1 MNSLFPQ
8 LRLRSLLTIAL
19 LVVIFMFLS
28 LAYFGYSGV
37 SGIHSLARDSAVPVQ
52 ASLASVA
59 RLAGML
65 YSSALRTA
73 LEDRPVGE
81 APSGRSASAGRDYE
95 DAMASLRKAALISGL
110 TLNSSALATLDQYPT
125 EIANSRPVAVNAP
138 RTAEAMEVVYV
149 KAMVA
154 MSKLSQELN
163 ADTRT
168 RLDDRLNSTFWWLLL
183 TTGAGAILTLIFAML
198 VQAWVT
204 QRLRTL
210 IGSLNQHVEF
220 TTSALGQV
228 TASSHNLLQGAPELA
243 ASLQEISSSLEE
255 LGGVA
260 RRNSENARK
269 ANGLATETRTTAE
282 NGDSRLQE
290 MSQLLES
297 MKTSSTSS
305 SRIIR
310 TIDEIA
316 FQTNILALN
325 ASVEAARAGEAG
337 MGFAVVAEEVRNLA
351 QRTAEAARETADH
364 IEASVQQNTRAVTL
378 GSGVSNTFSEIVV
391 RIRRMDELVAEIAA
405 ASEEQRQGVDQVNLA
420 LAQIDKVTQSNAASA
435 EEAASS
441 ELDLNQQTDYLA
453 NVLIDFQRIISDAE
467 AEAGPAAYAGGPA
480 GRPYPGGGAGTGR
493 SEAPYRPAYDYPA
506 RSTSSS
512 TGYGYGEHAPSSSS
526 SSHTEYSTQ
535 ARPRTLPPSRRPSSS
550 SSSSS
555 ASQELQEPKDHEF
568 KPFRK
573 DSSAS

>member
-1 MNSLFPQ
+1 M
-8 LRLRSLLTIAL
+8 T
-19 LVVIFMFLS
+19 FLS
-28 LAYFGYSGV
+28 KMRLQAQLIVACTAVVLMISGLAWVGYSGASDV
-37 SGIHSLARDSAVPVQ
+37 Y
-52 ASLASVA
+52 SLASDSTEPAQMAVA
-59 RLAGML
+59 NISRLTGVL
-65 YSSALRTA
+65 YSSALRNA
-73 LEDRPVGE
+73 LEERPLTETSRNWTNLV
-81 APSGRSASAGRDYE
+81 RDYE
-95 DAMASLRKAALISGL
+95 RSLQDFRSAMSKGGQRFDDIGMR
-110 TLNSSALATLDQYPT
+110 TLVQYPV
-125 EIANSRPVAVNAP
+125 AVSNSRPAAVNAP
-138 RTAEAMEVVYV
+138 RTAEAMEVEFL
-149 KAMVA
+149 KASDA
-154 MSKLSQELN
+154 ISNISQKLGTD
-163 ADTRT
+163 ARI
-168 RLDDRLNSTFWWLLL
+168 RLDDRMNSARSWIVFISVSAAVVTIFLAIIILVWLRHR
-183 TTGAGAILTLIFAML
+183 INNLI
-198 VQAWVT
+198 T
-204 QRLRTL
+204 
-210 IGSLNQHVEF
+210 SLMQHVEF

-228 TASSHNLLQGAPELA
+228 TASSHTLLQGAPELA

-269 ANGLATETRTTAE
+269 ANGLATETRSTAE
-282 NGDSRLQE
+282 NGDLRLQE

-391 RIRRMDELVAEIAA
+391 RIRRMDDLVAEIAA

-453 NVLIDFQRIISDAE
+453 GVLMDFQRIISDTQQE
-467 AEAGPAAYAGGPA
+467 VGGEDRNSNP
-480 GRPYPGGGAGTGR
+480 GAGLPGSRGR
-493 SEAPYRPAYDYPA
+493 GSVGPSSYRPAYDYPA
-506 RSTSSS
+506 RTSHPATYSFGESGGAGSS
-512 TGYGYGEHAPSSSS
+512 PYVPLAQSDT
-526 SSHTEYSTQ
+526 
-535 ARPRTLPPSRRPSSS
+535 ARPRSLPPRRPASAAPP
-550 SSSSS
+550 

-573 DSSAS
+573 DGPTASS